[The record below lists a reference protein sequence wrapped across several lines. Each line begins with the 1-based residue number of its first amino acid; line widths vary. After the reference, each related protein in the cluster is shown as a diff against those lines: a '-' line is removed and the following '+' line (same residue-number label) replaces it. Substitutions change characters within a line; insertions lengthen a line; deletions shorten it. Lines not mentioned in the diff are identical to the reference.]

1 LYLPAVRIG
10 LVAHGDY
17 TDEGKGYCPG
27 GRVGG
32 PHVLRSLDFS
42 RSKTAIKAFLDG
54 CQQTGGGAFEEC
66 YELVLRHTQDLSWRG
81 ARRALILVGDS
92 IPHPEEQNP
101 TKLDWQEELQVLT
114 QVYGVEV
121 SGLMF
126 KKIKDAESEKECE
139 QKQVQHFWQN
149 LTKLGHGE
157 LFEQTWSVASQDSD
171 FAQTAK
177 LFDLFCLAHAGKE
190 QLEKHIK
197 DIEDAA
203 AERGE
208 EVSPKKRKWVK
219 KLKQIAMFGGAM
231 AAFTIAQTHG

>member
-1 LYLPAVRIG
+1 MGCRIRKGVR
-10 LVAHGDY
+10 A
-17 TDEGKGYCPG
+17 E
-27 GRVGG
+27 
-32 PHVLRSLDFS
+32 
-42 RSKTAIKAFLDG
+42 AF
-54 CQQTGGGAFEEC
+54 
-66 YELVLRHTQDLSWRG
+66 
-81 ARRALILVGDS
+81 
-92 IPHPEEQNP
+92 
-101 TKLDWQEELQVLT
+101 
-114 QVYGVEV
+114 
-121 SGLMF
+121 
-126 KKIKDAESEKECE
+126 
-139 QKQVQHFWQN
+139 QHFWQN